1 MTYEKSISD
10 FNQIELERSEA
21 VRIGSCYRILLM
33 NIVRPQSAEL
43 EQEAIVMARNVID
56 AELKR
61 DKKTFKDI
69 QPATKAVVDYLLEA
83 LA

>member
-1 MTYEKSISD
+1 MTYDKSINE

-21 VRIGSCYRILLM
+21 VRIGSSYRILLM

-43 EQEAIVMARNVID
+43 EQEAIAMARSVIE

-61 DKKTFKDI
+61 DGKTFKDVP
-69 QPATKAVVDYLLEA
+69 PATKAVVDYLLEA